1 VALPVYNTKGEETEK
16 IELNKEIFSGEV
28 NKPLLHQAVR
38 MYEANKRSGT
48 ASTKTRAYVRGG
60 GKKPWR
66 QKGTGRARAGSIR
79 SPLWRGGGIVFGP
92 HPRDYYYS
100 IPNKAKRL
108 ALISALNA
116 KVNDNEF
123 TVINELNMN
132 TSKTKDFASMLKDL
146 NLHSTDRLLI
156 LVDKLESNIIRSSR
170 NIPGVKVKGFD
181 AINSYDI
188 LTCHRLIITK
198 AGLEKLTERIL
209 KTDVR
214 AT

>member
-1 VALPVYNTKGEETEK
+1 MSTLPVYNTKGEEVER
-16 IELNKEIFSGEV
+16 IELNKEVFTGEV

-48 ASTKTRAYVRGG
+48 ASTKTMAYVRGG

-79 SPLWRGGGIVFGP
+79 SPLWRGGGIIFGP

-108 ALISALNA
+108 ALLSALNA

-123 TVINELNMN
+123 TILSELKVA
-132 TSKTKDFASMLKDL
+132 TSKTKDFASLLKGL
-146 NLHSTDRLLI
+146 NINLIKRVLI
-156 LVDKLESNIIRSSR
+156 LVDKIEPNIIRSSK
-170 NIPGVKVKGFD
+170 NIPGVIVKGFD
-181 AINSYDI
+181 AISSYD
-188 LTCHRLIITK
+188 LLRSHRVVTTK
-198 AGLEKLTERIL
+198 AGLEKLMERVL
-209 KTDVR
+209 KER
-214 AT
+214 

>member
-1 VALPVYNTKGEETEK
+1 MSTLPVYNTKGEEVER
-16 IELNKEIFSGEV
+16 IELNKEVFTGEV

-48 ASTKTRAYVRGG
+48 ASTKTMAYVRGG

-79 SPLWRGGGIVFGP
+79 SPLWRGGGIIFGP

-108 ALISALNA
+108 ALLSALNA

-123 TVINELNMN
+123 TILSELKVA
-132 TSKTKDFASMLKDL
+132 TSKTKDFMSILKGLKVD
-146 NLHSTDRLLI
+146 SCKRLLI
-156 LVDKLESNIIRSSR
+156 LVDKIEPNIIRSSK
-170 NIPGVKVKGFD
+170 NIPGVIVKGFD
-181 AINSYDI
+181 AISSYD
-188 LTCHRLIITK
+188 LLRSHRVVTTK
-198 AGLEKLTERIL
+198 AGLEKLMERVL
-209 KTDVR
+209 KER
-214 AT
+214 

>member
-1 VALPVYNTKGEETEK
+1 MSTLPVYNTKGEEVER
-16 IELNKEIFSGEV
+16 IELNKEVFTGEV

-48 ASTKTRAYVRGG
+48 ASTKTMAYVRGG

-79 SPLWRGGGIVFGP
+79 SPLWRGGGIIFGP

-108 ALISALNA
+108 ALLSALNA

-123 TVINELNMN
+123 TILSELKVA
-132 TSKTKDFASMLKDL
+132 TSKTKDFMSILKGLKVD
-146 NLHSTDRLLI
+146 SCKRLLI
-156 LVDKLESNIIRSSR
+156 LVDKIEPNIIRSSK
-170 NIPGVKVKGFD
+170 NIPGVIVKGFD
-181 AINSYDI
+181 AISTYD
-188 LTCHRLIITK
+188 LLRSHRVVTTK
-198 AGLEKLTERIL
+198 AGLEKLMERVL
-209 KTDVR
+209 KER
-214 AT
+214 